1 MMSIDEAV
9 SLTGRLERAHP
20 GDADVFV
27 ACRELLRLMLAA
39 RPSIEAIRP
48 WEADTACR
56 GRRGIGAGLRAR
68 FEIRCQAFS
77 ASSNALPSF
86 RSCVSKPSV
95 NQP

>member
-48 WEADTACR
+48 WEADGVSRATWY
-56 GRRGIGAGLRAR
+56 RRRTK
-68 FEIRCQAFS
+68 S
-77 ASSNALPSF
+77 PF
-86 RSCVSKPSV
+86 R
-95 NQP
+95 N